1 MFLSDGRVF
10 GRFGKRT
17 KYKTLS
23 TLAIGKNGKEL
34 VVLERL
40 PWGRTEMFSGIFAV
54 VQGHIRRSWVH
65 PGILRV
71 NFQRLVEDS
80 RGVLYEEYDCIIL
93 SALN

>member
-54 VQGHIRRSWVH
+54 VQGHIRKGEKLVASWDSK
-65 PGILRV
+65 GELAEASRR
-71 NFQRLVEDS
+71 FQRCPLG
-80 RGVLYEEYDCIIL
+80 GVWLY
-93 SALN
+93 NF